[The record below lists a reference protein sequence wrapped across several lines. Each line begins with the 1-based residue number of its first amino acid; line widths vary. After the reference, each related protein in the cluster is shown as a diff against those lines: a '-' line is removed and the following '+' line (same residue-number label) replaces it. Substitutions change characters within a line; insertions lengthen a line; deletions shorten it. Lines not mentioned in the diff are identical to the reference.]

1 MHDRSGGRGLHAL
14 SAGTGT
20 LRRLTGWVSEG
31 TARERAWAADVP
43 WRPIHEGTTTASC
56 RDLINTSL
64 SIHLSRLFRFRCPAA
79 YSMLYTPYST
89 ANAIRPTRYFGF
101 GSTRIPYSP
110 LNAMASQNASSN
122 QTGLGANLVP

>member
-1 MHDRSGGRGLHAL
+1 MTEAEDVLCTPF

-20 LRRLTGWVSEG
+20 LRRLTSWVSEG

-64 SIHLSRLFRFRCPAA
+64 SIHLSRLFRFRGPAA

-89 ANAIRPTRYFGF
+89 AKTTSPTTYLGA
-101 GSTRIPYSP
+101 GSTSIPHS
-110 LNAMASQNASSN
+110 
-122 QTGLGANLVP
+122 

>member
-1 MHDRSGGRGLHAL
+1 MTEAEDVLCTAFSE
-14 SAGTGT
+14 GTGT

-89 ANAIRPTRYFGF
+89 AHALRPTRCFACR
-101 GSTRIPYSP
+101 STRIAYSAF
-110 LNAMASQNASSN
+110 NAMATQS
-122 QTGLGANLVP
+122 